1 LNCDDR
7 EDIGVMRVSFIF
19 PIALLLF
26 ALLVPLWWLALAVP
40 RRLSA
45 PRFWASLAART
56 ALVVTLVLAIAGAQL
71 IRPTDRLTTVFLI
84 DSSDSVSPSARGQAE
99 AFVQDALK
107 AMRPGDQAAVVV
119 FGENALVE
127 RAPSVATTLGRISS
141 APVAA
146 RTNLQEAVQ
155 LGLAL
160 LPADSEQRL
169 VLLSD
174 GGENQGNALEGSR
187 LAAARGVP
195 ISFVDFNTTGS
206 GPEALLSALVAPTNV
221 RVGAQFELVTTVE
234 STVAQSAQ
242 LSLFGDD
249 TLLQASDVQ
258 LQAGLNTF
266 RLPLTATGQGFQ
278 HYRALIEPALDFR
291 RQNNEAATLVRVAGA
306 SRVLLVEG
314 QAGEGQNFKDALSAA
329 RIDSELI
336 APANMPA
343 DIAGLSNYDAV
354 VLMNVPAQALPAKAA
369 ANLPTYVRELGRG
382 LVMVGGDQSYGIGGY
397 GTTAI
402 EQAMPVYMDVRDRQ
416 ERPDLALVFVID
428 KSGSMDACHC
438 SGPNRQTARSF
449 ESGPRKVDIAKDAV
463 VQATAVLREQDTVG
477 VVAFDSTAHWTLP
490 AGLRGPNSD
499 AIRSAVAPI
508 EPEGGTNVHA
518 GLVAA
523 QEALEKADARIKHVI
538 LLTDG
543 WSGGGDNLDVAQQMR
558 AQGITLSVVA
568 AGGGSA
574 DYLKQVADAGGG
586 RYYPIQNIED
596 VPQIFVQETTTAVGN
611 YMIEEPFTPSYG
623 APSPI
628 LEQLDQGLPALY
640 GYNGTTLKQSATTV
654 LAGADD
660 APVLAQWQYG
670 IGRAVAWTSDFKG
683 KWGKDWINWPTFPRF
698 AAQLIGWTLPSGNGD
713 GVETNIRT
721 EGTRTII
728 DVKLADAD
736 GRPRN
741 GLEVLA
747 NVVGANAFAQSATL
761 TQVAPG
767 EYRASITSPIQ
778 GTYIMQINGTQDGRV
793 VVQSAAGMVVP
804 YSAEYRQGQRNPE
817 LLAALARNTGGS
829 KLEQPADAFAHTL
842 APVYS
847 AREIALPLLL
857 LALLLL
863 PLDIGIRRLM
873 LRRGDFGAAT
883 TWMRTARLASETSA
897 HQSESR
903 ATKTARGAP
912 AEQIERLRAAK
923 ARAQRKARGEEEAS
937 ED

>member
-1 LNCDDR
+1 
-7 EDIGVMRVSFIF
+7 MRLSFIF
-19 PIALLLF
+19 PTALWSF
-26 ALLVPLWWLALAVP
+26 ALLIPLWWLALAVP

-45 PRFWASLAART
+45 PRFWASLLART
-56 ALVVTLVLAIAGAQL
+56 ALVGTLVFAMAGAQL

-99 AFVQDALK
+99 AFVHDALK
-107 AMRPGDQAAVVV
+107 VMRPGDQAAVVV

-127 RAPSVATTLGRISS
+127 RAPSDATTLGRISS
-141 APVAA
+141 TPVAA
-146 RTNLQEAVQ
+146 RTNLQDAVQ

-174 GGENQGNALEGSR
+174 GGENQGNVLEGSS

-195 ISFVDFNTTGS
+195 ISFVDFNTSGS
-206 GPEALLSALVAPTNV
+206 GPEALVSALDAPTNV
-221 RVGAQFELVTTVE
+221 RSGAQFELVTTVE
-234 STVAQSAQ
+234 STVAQSAR

-249 TLLQASDVQ
+249 TLLQARDVQ
-258 LQAGLNTF
+258 LQAGVNTF
-266 RLPLTATGQGFQ
+266 RLTLTAAGQGFQ
-278 HYRALIEPALDFR
+278 RYRAQIVPALDFR
-291 RQNNEAATLVRVAGA
+291 RQNNEAATLVRVAG
-306 SRVLLVEG
+306 SPRVLLVEG
-314 QAGEGQNFKDALSAA
+314 QPGEGANFKDALSAA
-329 RIDSELI
+329 GIGTDLI
-336 APANMPA
+336 APAELP
-343 DIAGLSNYDAV
+343 DDVAGLSDYDAV

-369 ANLPTYVRELGRG
+369 ANLPIYVRELGRG
-382 LVMVGGDQSYGIGGY
+382 LVMVGGDRSYGVGGY
-397 GTTAI
+397 GTTPI
-402 EQAMPVYMDVRDRQ
+402 EQALPVYMDVRDRQ

-449 ESGPRKVDIAKDAV
+449 EGGPRKVDIAKDAV
-463 VQATAVLREQDTVG
+463 VQATAVLRERDTVG
-477 VVAFDSTAHWTLP
+477 VVAFDSTAHWVLP
-490 AGLRGPNSD
+490 AGLRGPNND
-499 AIRSAVAPI
+499 TIRNAVAPI

-523 QEALEKADARIKHVI
+523 QEALQRADARIKHVI

-611 YMIEEPFTPSYG
+611 YLIEEPFTPRYAG
-623 APSPI
+623 PSPI
-628 LEQLDQGLPALY
+628 LEGLDQGLPPLY

-683 KWGKDWINWPTFPRF
+683 KWGKDWVNWAAFPRF
-698 AAQLIGWTLPSGNGD
+698 AAQLIGWTLPSAAGD
-713 GVETNIRT
+713 GVETNIHT
-721 EGTRTII
+721 EGARTII
-728 DVKLADAD
+728 DVKLTDAD
-736 GRPRN
+736 GKPRN
-741 GLEVLA
+741 GLQIGA
-747 NVVGANAFAQSATL
+747 NVVGANAFAQETSL

-767 EYRASITSPIQ
+767 EYRASIASPIQ
-778 GTYIMQINGTQDGRV
+778 GTYVIQISGAQDGRV

-817 LLAALARNTGGS
+817 LLAALARSTGGAR
-829 KLEQPADAFAHTL
+829 LEHPADAFAHNL

-847 AREIALPLLL
+847 AREIAFPLLL

-863 PLDIGIRRLM
+863 PLDIGVRRLM
-873 LRRGDFGAAT
+873 LRRGDLSAARA
-883 TWMRTARLASETSA
+883 WMDTARFTRETLATDRL
-897 HQSESR
+897 HQHDSR
-903 ATKTARGAP
+903 AKNSARGAP

-923 ARAQRKARGEEEAS
+923 ARAQRKARGEEETT
-937 ED
+937 DDRL

>member
-1 LNCDDR
+1 
-7 EDIGVMRVSFIF
+7 MRLSFIF
-19 PIALLLF
+19 PSALWLF
-26 ALLVPLWWLALAVP
+26 ALLIPLWWLALAVP

-45 PRFWASLAART
+45 PRFWASLLART
-56 ALVVTLVLAIAGAQL
+56 ALVATLIFAVAGVQL
-71 IRPTDRLTTVFLI
+71 IQPTDRLTTVFLI

-107 AMRPGDQAAVVV
+107 AMRAGDQAAVVV

-127 RAPSVATTLGRISS
+127 RAPSNATTFGRIGS
-141 APVAA
+141 APVAT
-146 RTNLQEAVQ
+146 RTNLQTAVQ

-160 LPADSEQRL
+160 LPADTQQRL

-174 GGENQGNALEGSR
+174 GGENQGNVLEGSN

-195 ISFVDFNTTGS
+195 ISFVNLNTAGG
-206 GPEALLSALVAPTNV
+206 GPEALVSALDAPTNV
-221 RVGAQFELVTTVE
+221 RAGAQFELVATVE
-234 STVAQSAQ
+234 STVAQSAR
-242 LSLFGDD
+242 LSLFADT
-249 TLLQASDVQ
+249 TLLQARDIQ
-258 LQAGLNTF
+258 LQAGSNTF
-266 RLPLTATGQGFQ
+266 RLTLTASGQGFQ
-278 HYRALIEPALDFR
+278 RYRAQIVPALDFR
-291 RQNNEAATLVRVAGA
+291 QQNNEAATLVRVAGPP
-306 SRVLLVEG
+306 RVLLVEG
-314 QAGEGQNFKDALSAA
+314 QPGEGQNFKDALGAA
-329 RIDSELI
+329 QIGVDLI
-336 APANMPA
+336 APAQLPIDLA
-343 DIAGLSNYDAV
+343 SLSDYDAV
-354 VLMNVPAQALPAKAA
+354 VLMNVPAQALPARAA

-382 LVMVGGDQSYGIGGY
+382 LVMVGGDRSYGVGGY
-397 GTTAI
+397 GTTPI
-402 EQAMPVYMDVRDRQ
+402 EQALPVYMDVRDRQ
-416 ERPDLALVFVID
+416 ERPDLALMFVID

-449 ESGPRKVDIAKDAV
+449 EGGPRKVDIAKDAV
-463 VQATAVLREQDTVG
+463 VQATAVLRERDTVG
-477 VVAFDSTAHWTLP
+477 VVAFDSTAHWALP
-490 AGLRGPNSD
+490 VGLRGPSSD
-499 AIRSAVAPI
+499 AIRNAVAPI

-523 QEALEKADARIKHVI
+523 QEALQHTDARIKHVI

-543 WSGGGDNLDVAQQMR
+543 WSGGGDNIDVAQQMR

-586 RYYPIQNIED
+586 RYYPIENIED

-611 YMIEEPFTPSYG
+611 YLIEQPFTPKYAG
-623 APSPI
+623 PSPI
-628 LEQLDQGLPALY
+628 LEQLDQGLPPLY
-640 GYNGTTLKQSATTV
+640 GYNGTTLKQSATTI

-683 KWGKDWINWPTFPRF
+683 KWGKDWVNWAAFPRF
-698 AAQLIGWTLPSGNGD
+698 AAQLIGWVLPSAAGD

-721 EGTRTII
+721 EGARTII
-728 DVKLADAD
+728 DAKLSDAD
-736 GRPRN
+736 GKPRN
-741 GLEVLA
+741 GLQISA
-747 NVVGANAFAQSATL
+747 NVVGADAFAQSVTL

-767 EYRASITSPIQ
+767 EYRASIASPIQ
-778 GTYIMQINGTQDGRV
+778 GTYVVQIAGTQDGRV

-804 YSAEYRQGQRNPE
+804 YSSEYRQGQRNPE
-817 LLAALARNTGGS
+817 LLAALARSTGGT
-829 KLEQPADAFAHTL
+829 KLEQPADAFAHNL

-863 PLDIGIRRLM
+863 PLDIGMRRLM

-883 TWMRTARLASETSA
+883 AWLRTVHFMPAPPAADRLRQGDMRA
-897 HQSESR
+897 
-903 ATKTARGAP
+903 KPPARGVP

-923 ARAQRKARGEEEAS
+923 ARARRKARGEEETTD
-937 ED
+937 E

>member
-1 LNCDDR
+1 
-7 EDIGVMRVSFIF
+7 MRVSFIF
-19 PIALLLF
+19 PTALWLF
-26 ALLVPLWWLALAVP
+26 ALLIPLWWLTLAVP

-45 PRFWASLAART
+45 PRFWASLLART
-56 ALVVTLVLAIAGAQL
+56 ALVGTLVFAVAGAQL
-71 IRPTDRLTTVFLI
+71 IQPTDRLTTVFLI

-127 RAPSVATTLGRISS
+127 RAPSDATTLGRLGST
-141 APVAA
+141 PVAA

-174 GGENQGNALEGSR
+174 GGENQGNVLEGSS

-195 ISFVDFNTTGS
+195 ISFVDFNTSGG
-206 GPEALLSALVAPTNV
+206 GPEALISAIDAPTNV
-221 RVGAQFELVTTVE
+221 RAGAQFDLVTTVE
-234 STVAQSAQ
+234 STVAQSAR

-249 TLLQASDVQ
+249 SLLQARDVQ
-258 LQAGLNTF
+258 LQAGVNTF
-266 RLPLTATGQGFQ
+266 RLTLTAAGQGFQ
-278 HYRALIEPALDFR
+278 RYRAQIVPELDFR
-291 RQNNEAATLVRVAGA
+291 RQNNEAATLVRVAG
-306 SRVLLVEG
+306 SPRVLLVEG
-314 QAGEGQNFKDALSAA
+314 QPGEGENFKDALSAA
-329 RIDSELI
+329 RIGADLI
-336 APANMPA
+336 APEHLPTDVAS
-343 DIAGLSNYDAV
+343 LSDYDAV
-354 VLMNVPAQALPAKAA
+354 MLMNVPAQALPARAA
-369 ANLPTYVRELGRG
+369 ANLPIYVRELGRG
-382 LVMVGGDQSYGIGGY
+382 LVMVGGDRSYGVGGY
-397 GTTAI
+397 GATPI
-402 EQAMPVYMDVRDRQ
+402 EQALPVYMDVRDRQ

-449 ESGPRKVDIAKDAV
+449 EGGPRKVDIAKDAI
-463 VQATAVLREQDTVG
+463 VQATAVLRERDTVG
-477 VVAFDSTAHWTLP
+477 VVAFDSTAHWALP

-499 AIRSAVAPI
+499 AIRYAVAPI

-523 QEALEKADARIKHVI
+523 QEALQRADARIKHVI

-611 YMIEEPFTPSYG
+611 YLIEEPFTPKYAG
-623 APSPI
+623 PSPI
-628 LEQLDQGLPALY
+628 LEQLDQGLPPLY

-683 KWGKDWINWPTFPRF
+683 KWGKDWVNWTAFPRF
-698 AAQLIGWTLPSGNGD
+698 AAQLIGWTLPSAAGD

-721 EGTRTII
+721 AGARTII
-728 DVKLADAD
+728 DVKLTDAD
-736 GRPRN
+736 GKPRN
-741 GLEVLA
+741 GLQIGA
-747 NVVGANAFAQSATL
+747 NVVGANAFAQETSL

-767 EYRASITSPIQ
+767 EYRASIASPIQ
-778 GTYIMQINGTQDGRV
+778 GTYVIQIAGAQDGRV

-804 YSAEYRQGQRNPE
+804 YSAEYRLGQRNPE
-817 LLAALARNTGGS
+817 LLAALAHSTGGA
-829 KLEQPADAFAHTL
+829 KLEQPADAFAHNL
-842 APVYS
+842 ALVYS

-863 PLDIGIRRLM
+863 PLDIAVRRLM
-873 LRRGDFGAAT
+873 LRRGDLGAAT
-883 TWMRTARLASETSA
+883 AWMRTARFAPETPA
-897 HQSESR
+897 TDRLRQRDSR
-903 ATKTARGAP
+903 AKNPARGAS

-923 ARAQRKARGEEEAS
+923 ARARRKARGDEETT
-937 ED
+937 DDRP